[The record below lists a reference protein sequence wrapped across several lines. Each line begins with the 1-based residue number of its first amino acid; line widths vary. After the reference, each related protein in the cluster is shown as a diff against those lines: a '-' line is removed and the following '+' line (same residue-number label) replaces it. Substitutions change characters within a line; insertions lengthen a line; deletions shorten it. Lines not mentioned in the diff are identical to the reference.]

1 MKKNTIILKQ
11 SELIE
16 LLTETITKIQ
26 EQSEDRITSQ
36 EQFREVIKNIEK
48 LYGTKEDNSK
58 GEDEVI
64 EEQGMAGGMA
74 GNTNYGSG
82 QGYLNRSVGTERER
96 HERDI

>member
-58 GEDEVI
+58 GEDEVTKL
-64 EEQGMAGGMA
+64 EQ
-74 GNTNYGSG
+74 
-82 QGYLNRSVGTERER
+82 QVL
-96 HERDI
+96 